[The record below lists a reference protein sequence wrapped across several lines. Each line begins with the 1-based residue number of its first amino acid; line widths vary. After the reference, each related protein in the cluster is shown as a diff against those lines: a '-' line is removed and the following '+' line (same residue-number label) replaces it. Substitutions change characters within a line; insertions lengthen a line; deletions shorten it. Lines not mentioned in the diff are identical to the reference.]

1 MCTADLSSNLVRSN
15 ILFCAAIWI
24 YNTNKYQINIP
35 VRYNVFALKK
45 KKTLKSRKG
54 IYSAV
59 KKYLL

>member
-1 MCTADLSSNLVRSN
+1 MCTADLSFNLVRSN

-45 KKTLKSRKG
+45 RALKSRKG

>member
-45 KKTLKSRKG
+45 KKNT
-54 IYSAV
+54 
-59 KKYLL
+59 KK